1 MHISFHAKMADHIRF
16 LDHREKDSFFF
27 FFFPED
33 CDLKLL

>member
-27 FFFPED
+27 SFS
-33 CDLKLL
+33 LKIAI

>member
-16 LDHREKDSFFF
+16 LDHREKDFFF
-27 FFFPED
+27 FFVPED